1 MFLEDYRKARQM
13 GQKEAKVCQ
22 SRGGSPRLPV
32 LDEIL
37 SAEETCGEVD
47 LGLVDIPMELIVGT
61 RSAGRSQA
69 FSRSFYPL
77 MAEDSEFAHKWVTLC
92 KAHMEEGITDPI
104 KVYEYM
110 HTFYV
115 AEGHKRVSVL
125 RYFGAVNIP
134 AEVTRIL
141 PAKDGSKASQI
152 YYEYVDFYKLSGVNY
167 LWFSAVGR
175 FARLQAALGKAPDEV
190 WSDDDR
196 RKFFSFY
203 ARFSALYGDKS
214 AQDLAGRMTTG
225 DAILLFLDIYGYD
238 QVKNYTQTELKNG
251 FLQLHQAFSVKKGS
265 NPLKELNPLK
275 GLLGR

>member
-22 SRGGSPRLPV
+22 SRGGSPSLPV

-37 SAEETCGEVD
+37 SEEETCGEVD

-141 PAKDGSKASQI
+141 PARDGSKASQI

-175 FARLQAALGKAPDEV
+175 FARLQAALGKAEL
-190 WSDDDR
+190 SDKLAD
-196 RKFFSFY
+196 
-203 ARFSALYGDKS
+203 SA
-214 AQDLAGRMTTG
+214 
-225 DAILLFLDIYGYD
+225 DALRQRYSD
-238 QVKNYTQTELKNG
+238 QVAQLEKYSRRFRHIYRSLKVSQKYSVSHEDILAAAALAKEELLRYKD
-251 FLQLHQAFSVKKGS
+251 A
-265 NPLKELNPLK
+265 LKS
-275 GLLGR
+275 RVRR